1 MCTHSERATTLPP
14 LKKVT
19 FTLIPD
25 TSLECEKVEEKGG
38 QGDGWAQ
45 RNKKGK
51 MSQILKI

>member
-19 FTLIPD
+19 FTLISE
-25 TSLECEKVEEKGG
+25 TSLALEEVEEKDG
-38 QGDGWAQ
+38 QGDGRAQ